1 VPKFKYQSGNI
12 KALME
17 GDFQL
22 ALYILKM
29 FKCIGFKLPLLK
41 LRVLALKD
49 SEHISAEIVIDNKV
63 IE

>member
-1 VPKFKYQSGNI
+1 
-12 KALME
+12 ME

-41 LRVLALKD
+41 LQVMALKG